1 MSNLRLINETT
12 VSASTSSVDVT
23 DVFSADFDI
32 YKITTN
38 NFSTVGTTQTALDLR
53 FINASGSVITASQ
66 YDYAYL
72 NAKANTTFAE
82 VRATNSSFIDNFF
95 AVPDQSPE
103 GASSVSYIFN
113 PFSSSSYTFAI
124 NQSSRAEA
132 GNFRSQK
139 YIAVL
144 TQTASITG
152 FQLFETNTRPF
163 DEGVIRT
170 YGLRVDS

>member
-12 VSASTSSVDVT
+12 VSASTSSVDIT

-38 NFSTVGTTQTALDLR
+38 NFSTVGTTQTALDMR
-53 FINASGSVITASQ
+53 FINASGSVIIASN

-72 NAKANTTFAE
+72 NMQSATSFSE
-82 VRATNSSFIDNFF
+82 VRNTNQTFIDNFF

-103 GASSVSYIFN
+103 GASSVTYVFN
-113 PFSSSSYTFAI
+113 PFSSSSYSFVL
-124 NQSSRAEA
+124 NQSAESSA
-132 GNFRSQK
+132 GNYKAKK
-139 YIAVL
+139 YISVL
-144 TQTASITG
+144 KQTASMTG
-152 FQLFETNTRPF
+152 FRIFETSTRPF
-163 DEGVIRT
+163 DEGVVRT